1 MSSPFM
7 GFSIQHGKGAVLK
20 GHIRLGPV
28 CVLGSGVPHFPIPHS
43 FQVLL
48 EKEINIANKLVC
60 WWEHEVLRNPLVA
73 ALTLD
78 LIKRGFPN
86 HHRECE
92 HTGLLLVSAFPSD
105 SRTFNFFFS
114 FFFNL
119 KRGFGPHCQVSHL
132 PRDCGCRYRISPREA
147 GLLKFF
153 LSFLYVFCFLHLFD
167 CTVERIQVS
176 WKEKHGDQVQ
186 EIASE

>member
-43 FQVLL
+43 FQVLQ
-48 EKEINIANKLVC
+48 EK
-60 WWEHEVLRNPLVA
+60 RNQHCEQACLLMGAWSAEKSPGSCVDFRFDQTWLPKSSQSVN
-73 ALTLD
+73 TLD
-78 LIKRGFPN
+78 FCLSLLFLQTLGPLI
-86 HHRECE
+86 
-92 HTGLLLVSAFPSD
+92 S
-105 SRTFNFFFS
+105 FFS

-132 PRDCGCRYRISPREA
+132 PRDCGCRYRIRPREA